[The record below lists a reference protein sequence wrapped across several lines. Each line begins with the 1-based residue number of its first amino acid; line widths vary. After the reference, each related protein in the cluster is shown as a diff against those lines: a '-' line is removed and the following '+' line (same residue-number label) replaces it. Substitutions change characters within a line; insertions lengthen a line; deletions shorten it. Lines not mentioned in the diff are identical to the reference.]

1 MSLAK
6 EMEKL
11 EIHIL
16 ASGST
21 GNAAVF
27 KFGET
32 TLLLDAGISARR
44 IERGLAE
51 VDIKAGDLDGVLLT
65 HEHNDHIKGLDVFIR
80 RYHIPV
86 YTRPKTWEKLPCR
99 HRFPSECCLEIE
111 NELSI
116 RNVGITA
123 FNISHDAA
131 DPVGFT
137 FFYGG
142 KKVVMAT
149 DLGVVTAG
157 VEKAM
162 QDADAVVLEA
172 NHDLGM
178 LENGPYPRFLKQRIK
193 SSSGHLSNV
202 NAGGLLSRINC
213 RPGMRVFLA
222 HLSLHNNH
230 PDLAE
235 KTVRKLLMEN
245 GHLVGR
251 DTILHKTYPDH
262 RSSIKL

>member
-1 MSLAK
+1 M
-6 EMEKL
+6 

-27 KFGET
+27 KFGDT
-32 TLLLDAGISARR
+32 AILLDAGISARR

-51 VDIKAGDLDGVLLT
+51 VGMRAGDLDGVLLT

-80 RYHIPV
+80 RHHIPV
-86 YTRPKTWEKLPCR
+86 YTRPGTWEKLPCR
-99 HRFPSECCLEIE
+99 HGFPPECCLEIE
-111 NELSI
+111 QEFNV

-123 FNISHDAA
+123 FDISHDAS
-131 DPVGFT
+131 DPVGFS
-137 FFYGG
+137 FIYGG

-157 VEKAM
+157 VEKALEY
-162 QDADAVVLEA
+162 ADAVVLEA
-172 NHDLGM
+172 NHDLDM

-193 SSSGHLSNV
+193 SSSGHLSNI
-202 NAGGLLSRINC
+202 NAGRLLSRINC
-213 RPGMRVFLA
+213 REGMRVFLA
-222 HLSLHNNH
+222 HLSQHNNH

-235 KTVRKLLMEN
+235 KTVRRFLIDS
-245 GHLVGR
+245 GHEVGK
-251 DTILHKTYPDH
+251 DIILHRTAPDH
-262 RSSIKL
+262 RTSLAL